1 MQVFYKSLYM
11 KYEPRF
17 DPKLPKDLNE
27 KQLTSTYFNNRQL
40 PKIEMHMAK
49 DGVVARVVFYFI
61 SKKDKKIYEKIY
73 LGPEQDI
80 YKICARQASRI
91 GLNLERQF
99 NNIWKTTLVEL
110 LNQQSKKNS
119 DKLNLELNKNKYGI
133 YDIQKPAALLYEKLS
148 ESGMSVKD
156 LANLSDV
163 NEATIFRHLK
173 DEFEISRD
181 VAIKYAKALGCDPA
195 EILFND
201 LYVPIWGSTDTVSGS
216 LVKRVQVYNS
226 EITSNNNLGMM
237 KCPREIYRADVK
249 AIRIDSP
256 NSHLHNLVAFYYS
269 SDETKKYEDQ
279 IVVVGAN
286 IKDRLDGNARARYFI
301 GVYKTNHNGK
311 TVDLHTIDPEV
322 IQAEGIVPD
331 EDFNS
336 FDDVI
341 NLVESDRII
350 VQDLDPFFV
359 APVVSFINPSKLYS
373 KTRTDVQKKYK
384 EIYTDSRIDEDLNY
398 KNFKEIQKMSYLK
411 QKLEEYL
418 KSDFDA
424 DDYVTMM
431 KRDKIKTLIEVSSN
445 IQDTIGKAAYGE
457 AKFESKIKPIKDSN
471 LIKADF
477 TPEELEKLNKRF
489 EEIIEKT
496 ELPDKTDEDYQQQ

>member
-1 MQVFYKSLYM
+1 M

-17 DPKLPKDLNE
+17 DPKLPKDFNE
-27 KQLTSTYFNNRQL
+27 KQLTSTYFDTRQL
-40 PKIEMHMAK
+40 PKIEMTMAK
-49 DGVVARVVFYFI
+49 DGVVARVVFYFV

-73 LGPEQDI
+73 LGPQQDI

-99 NNIWKTTLVEL
+99 NNVWNETLVEL

-133 YDIQKPAALLYEKLS
+133 YDIQRPAALLNQKLL
-148 ESGMSVKD
+148 ESGMSAND
-156 LANLSDV
+156 LANLAKV

-173 DEFEISRD
+173 DEFDISRD

-201 LYVPIWGSTDTVSGS
+201 LYVNIWGSTDTLTSS
-216 LVKRVQVYNS
+216 LLKRVLVDHH
-226 EITSNNNLGMM
+226 EITSKDLGVI

-256 NSHLHNLVAFYYS
+256 NSHLHNMVAFYYTS
-269 SDETKKYEDQ
+269 KEKKVFEDQ
-279 IVVVGAN
+279 IVVVGAY
-286 IKDRLDGNARARYFI
+286 IKDRSDGNPRARYYI

-322 IQAEGIVPD
+322 INAEGYVFD

-336 FDDVI
+336 GEHVV
-341 NLVESDRII
+341 NAVEADRII

-359 APVVSFINPSKLYS
+359 APVVSFINPAKLYS
-373 KTRTDVQKKYK
+373 NSRVDVQKKYK
-384 EIYTDSRIDEDLNY
+384 EIYTDNRIDEDLNY
-398 KNFKEIQKMSYLK
+398 KNFKKIQKMSYLK
-411 QKLEEYL
+411 QRLEDHL
-418 KSDFDA
+418 KTIDV
-424 DDYVTMM
+424 DDMETLLL
-431 KRDKIKTLIEVSSN
+431 RNQIKTLIEVSESM
-445 IQDTIGKAAYGE
+445 QTTIGKAAYGE
-457 AKFESKIKPIKDSN
+457 AKFERIKKIKGTDV
-471 LIKADF
+471 IKADF
-477 TPEELEKLNKRF
+477 TPEELQDLDNQFDKL
-489 EEIIEKT
+489 I
-496 ELPDKTDEDYQQQ
+496 DKANETNAMDESNIA

>member
-27 KQLTSTYFNNRQL
+27 KQLTSTYFDTRQL
-40 PKIEMHMAK
+40 PKIEMTMAK
-49 DGVVARVVFYFI
+49 DGAVARVVFYFI
-61 SKKDKKIYEKIY
+61 SKKKEIYEKIY
-73 LGPEQDI
+73 LGPEQEI
-80 YKICARQASRI
+80 YKICARQASKI

-99 NNIWKTTLVEL
+99 NREWNKTLVEL

-133 YDIQKPAALLYEKLS
+133 YDIQKPAALLNQKLL
-148 ESGMSVKD
+148 ESGMSAKD
-156 LANLSDV
+156 LANLADV

-173 DEFEISRD
+173 DDFDISRD
-181 VAIKYAKALGCDPA
+181 VAIKYAKALGCDPV

-201 LYVPIWGSTDTVSGS
+201 LYVNIWGSTDTLQSS
-216 LVKRVQVYNS
+216 LQKRVMVDHH
-226 EITSNNNLGMM
+226 EIISRDLGMI

-256 NSHLHNLVAFYYS
+256 NSHLHNLVGFYYS
-269 SDETKKYEDQ
+269 SDDVKKLEDN
-279 IVVVGAN
+279 IVVVGTHL
-286 IKDRLDGNARARYFI
+286 KDRSDGSPRARYFI
-301 GVYKTNHNGK
+301 GVYKTNRNGK
-311 TVDLHTIDPEV
+311 TIDLHTIDPET

-336 FDDVI
+336 FEDVI
-341 NLVESDRII
+341 NQVEGDKII
-350 VQDLDPFFV
+350 IQNIDPFFV
-359 APVVSFINPSKLYS
+359 APIVSFINPVNLYS

-384 EIYTDSRIDEDLNY
+384 EIYTDSRIEEDLNY

-411 QKLEEYL
+411 QKLEDYL
-418 KSDFDA
+418 KTDYDT
-424 DDYVTMM
+424 DDYVAMS
-431 KRDKIKTLIEVSSN
+431 KREQIKTLIEVSSN
-445 IQDTIGKAAYGE
+445 MQDTIGIAAYGNV
-457 AKFESKIKPIKDSN
+457 KFEKKIKPIKDSN

-477 TPEELEKLNKRF
+477 TPEEIKALDKRF
-489 EEIIEKT
+489 EQLIETT
-496 ELPDKTDEDYQQQ
+496 EHLDNKADSKI

>member
-17 DPKLPKDLNE
+17 DPKLPKDLSE
-27 KQLTSTYFNNRQL
+27 KQLTSTYFDTRQL
-40 PKIEMHMAK
+40 PKIEMTMAK

-73 LGPEQDI
+73 LGPQQDI

-99 NNIWKTTLVEL
+99 NNVWNSTLVEL

-133 YDIQKPAALLYEKLS
+133 YDIQKPAALLNQKLL
-148 ESGMSVKD
+148 ESGMSAKD
-156 LANLSDV
+156 LANLADV

-201 LYVPIWGSTDTVSGS
+201 LYVNIWGSTDTLQSS
-216 LVKRVQVYNS
+216 LLKRVLVDHH
-226 EITSNNNLGMM
+226 EITSKDLGVI

-256 NSHLHNLVAFYYS
+256 NSHLHNLIAFYYS
-269 SDETKKYEDQ
+269 SNEKKVFEDQ
-279 IVVVGAN
+279 IVIVGAN
-286 IKDRLDGNARARYFI
+286 IKDRSDGNPRARYYI
-301 GVYKTNHNGK
+301 GVYKTNSNGK
-311 TVDLHTIDPEV
+311 TVDLHTIDPDT
-322 IQAEGIVPD
+322 INADGIIPD

-336 FDDVI
+336 FEDVV
-341 NLVESDRII
+341 NQVESDRII

-359 APVVSFINPSKLYS
+359 APVVSFINPAKLYS
-373 KTRTDVQKKYK
+373 NSRVDVQKKYK
-384 EIYTDSRIDEDLNY
+384 EIYTDNRIDEDLNY

-411 QKLEEYL
+411 QRLEDYL
-418 KSDFDA
+418 KSDLDA
-424 DDYVTMM
+424 DDYVTLL
-431 KRDKIKTLIEVSSN
+431 KRDKIKTLIEVSSS
-445 IQDTIGKAAYGE
+445 IQDTIGRAAYGD
-457 AKFESKIKPIKDSN
+457 AKFEKKIKPIKDAK

-477 TPEELEKLNKRF
+477 TPEELKKLDERF
-489 EEIIEKT
+489 DDIIEKSET
-496 ELPDKTDEDYQQQ
+496 PDHNDEELQG

>member
-1 MQVFYKSLYM
+1 M

-17 DPKLPKDLNE
+17 DPELPKDLSE
-27 KQLTSTYFNNRQL
+27 KQLTSTYFHNRQL
-40 PKIEMHMAK
+40 PKIEMTMAR

-73 LGPEQDI
+73 LGPQQEI

-99 NNIWKTTLVEL
+99 NNVWNTTFTEV

-119 DKLNLELNKNKYGI
+119 DKLNLELNKNKYSI
-133 YDIQKPAALLYEKLS
+133 YDTFRPAQMLTQKLE
-148 ESGMSVKD
+148 ESGMAVED

-163 NEATIFRHLK
+163 NKTTIFRHLK

-181 VAIKYAKALGCDPA
+181 IAIKYAKALGCDPA

-201 LYVPIWGSTDTVSGS
+201 LYVNIWGSTDTISGS
-216 LVKRVQVYNS
+216 LLKRVRVDTS
-226 EITSNNNLGMM
+226 EITASKYLGMI

-256 NSHLHNLVAFYYS
+256 HSHLHNLIAFYYS
-269 SDETKKYEDQ
+269 SDETKKLENT

-286 IKDRLDGNARARYFI
+286 IKDRSDGNARARYFI
-301 GVYKTNHNGK
+301 GIYKTNRNGK
-311 TVDLHTIDPEV
+311 TVDLHTIDSDT
-322 IQAEGIVPD
+322 INLEGVTPD

-336 FDDVI
+336 FEDVI
-341 NLVESDRII
+341 DQVSYDKIV

-359 APVVSFINPSKLYS
+359 APVVSFIDPSKLYS
-373 KTRTDVQKKYK
+373 KTRVDVQKKYK
-384 EIYTDSRIDEDLNY
+384 EIYTDNRIDEDLNY

-411 QKLEEYL
+411 QKLEDYL
-418 KSDFDA
+418 KDIDT
-424 DDYVTMM
+424 DDMETLLL
-431 KRDKIKTLIEVSSN
+431 RNQIKTLIEVSSG
-445 IQDTIGKAAYGE
+445 IQDTIGRAAYGE
-457 AKFESKIKPIKDSN
+457 VKFERKIKPLKDFF
-471 LIKADF
+471 KPDADF
-477 TPEELEKLNKRF
+477 TPEELTKLNNRF
-489 EEIIEKT
+489 DEIIEKANT
-496 ELPDKTDEDYQQQ
+496 LRSIDESNA

>member
-17 DPKLPKDLNE
+17 DPKLPKDLSE
-27 KQLTSTYFNNRQL
+27 KQLTSTYFDTRQL
-40 PKIEMHMAK
+40 PKIEMTMAK

-73 LGPEQDI
+73 LGPQQDI

-99 NNIWKTTLVEL
+99 NNVWNSTLVEL

-133 YDIQKPAALLYEKLS
+133 YDIQKPAALLNQKLL
-148 ESGMSVKD
+148 ESGMSAKD
-156 LANLSDV
+156 LANLADV

-201 LYVPIWGSTDTVSGS
+201 LYVNIWGSTDTLQSS
-216 LVKRVQVYNS
+216 LLKRVLVDHH
-226 EITSNNNLGMM
+226 EITSKDLGVI

-256 NSHLHNLVAFYYS
+256 NSHLHNLIAFYYS
-269 SDETKKYEDQ
+269 SNEKKVFEDQ
-279 IVVVGAN
+279 IVIVGAN
-286 IKDRLDGNARARYFI
+286 IKDRSDGNPRARYYI

-311 TVDLHTIDPEV
+311 TVDLHTIDPDT
-322 IQAEGIVPD
+322 ISADGIIPD

-336 FDDVI
+336 SGVKSALI
-341 NLVESDRII
+341 NFASLIGFIFFSNFASPYAALPI
-350 VQDLDPFFV
+350 V
-359 APVVSFINPSKLYS
+359 S
-373 KTRTDVQKKYK
+373 
-384 EIYTDSRIDEDLNY
+384 
-398 KNFKEIQKMSYLK
+398 
-411 QKLEEYL
+411 
-418 KSDFDA
+418 
-424 DDYVTMM
+424 
-431 KRDKIKTLIEVSSN
+431 
-445 IQDTIGKAAYGE
+445 
-457 AKFESKIKPIKDSN
+457 
-471 LIKADF
+471 
-477 TPEELEKLNKRF
+477 
-489 EEIIEKT
+489 
-496 ELPDKTDEDYQQQ
+496 